1 MPAPR
6 RSHPVTQQPRR
17 AAAAG
22 GQDKAAASLAAYR
35 QKRDFTRTPEPSAE
49 PSSDAI
55 AGQPGTGV
63 LQFVIQSTGPAICT
77 TTSGWSWTAA

>member
-49 PSSDAI
+49 PSSDTI

-63 LQFVIQSTGPAICT
+63 LQFVIQKHWASHLHYDFR
-77 TTSGWSWTAA
+77 